1 MIVFGLR
8 GEFGMPSESIRTL
21 SLHGAL
27 RVAPPLCM
35 YLFLYLC
42 MSLSIY
48 IYIYIYVSVSMDVS
62 VPMYISVC
70 LCLYVCLNKYLC
82 MSGSIYISD
91 TVPGR
96 PTNEGAAAAYR
107 KIVELEAKLRLQP
120 GMSRILGASRV
131 WDQDW
136 GRPRVKCGTVGCNPT
151 SLTAVGDICY
161 IVK

>member
-1 MIVFGLR
+1 MA
-8 GEFGMPSESIRTL
+8 P
-21 SLHGAL
+21 

-35 YLFLYLC
+35 YLFLYYVCLC
-42 MSLSIY
+42 L
-48 IYIYIYVSVSMDVS
+48 YIYIYVSVSMDVS
-62 VPMYISVC
+62 VLMYIYIC

-82 MSGSIYISD
+82 ISGSIYISD

-107 KIVELEAKLRLQP
+107 DIVELGAKLRLQP
-120 GMSRILGASRV
+120 GISRILGASSV

-136 GRPRVKCGTVGCNPT
+136 GLPRVKCGTEGCNPT
-151 SLTAVGDICY
+151 PLAAGGGIGY